1 MPSLASVVS
10 VAVLALSPFAA
21 ALPRPSPVQEYKRAA
36 STPAAQLPPPK
47 YLEDKAIANM
57 ISQMAAAAQA
67 SAAVKARRSLDE
79 VVDVDFQKRDDMG
92 GDTLVRRQATT
103 TCLDSTA
110 NDTVISS
117 LFYYGGAGTVVELC
131 PSANIQLQNAIFF
144 SAANQVLTTQ
154 GNPTDSTR
162 ATVTVAG
169 QNQSCAIWSQCA
181 GCDNISVQNIQVYG
195 ARDTMGYNSG
205 IALLEMGGTNSGQT
219 IQNCHIWEPRGW
231 SALHGIEG
239 DNLSCRGMKIVN
251 NQVGPSGNPPNNGA
265 QFKRDTVIPPGQWAD
280 GISLACAGSTVSGNV
295 ITDATDGNIV
305 IFGAPGSSISGNTIN
320 IVNRQALGGINA
332 VDWSPWS
339 GSYDGT
345 VVENNVINTQGA
357 MLKTGIALG
366 SMTWG
371 SDNRTAARTS
381 FGTFRNNVLKS
392 SGTGYFGYAI
402 SVAGHNNATL
412 YGNDASAAQFGGSVS
427 GWCVPSVPPPSP
439 RAFVYDH
446 QTTPGTML
454 QDNFQDFPLVF
465 DICNDPDAI
474 LGTGIGAQPATG
486 MILSGAGAVFN
497 STLNATASANASAS
511 AVSSTLSSTASS
523 TVLSTS
529 SSATTTT
536 QASTTTSKP
545 ATSST
550 KTTTTRKTTT
560 TTTKQGRVIFK
571 NRYPVAFAQS
581 TTTTTSQPAKATK
594 LTWFLAPNW
603 HKRSIIQDGDV
614 LLAERDGS
622 AQIGASKA
630 TPRPNLVNP
639 FAVLEQHARLR

>member
-36 STPAAQLPPPK
+36 STPAAQLPPPA

-57 ISQMAAAAQA
+57 ISQMAAAAKA
-67 SAAVKARRSLDE
+67 SAAVKARRSLDD
-79 VVDVDFQKRDDMG
+79 VVEVDFQKRDDMG
-92 GDTLVRRQATT
+92 GDTLARRQATT

-110 NDTVISS
+110 NDTLISS

-131 PSANIQLQNAIFF
+131 PGANIQLQNAIFF

-154 GNPTDSTR
+154 GNPTDNTR

-181 GCDNISVQNIQVYG
+181 GCDNVSVQNVQVYG

-205 IALLEMGGTNSGQT
+205 IALLEMGGSNSGQT

-305 IFGAPGSSISGNTIN
+305 VFGAPGSTISGNTIN
-320 IVNRQALGGINA
+320 IVSRQALGGINA
-332 VDWSPWS
+332 VDWAPWS
-339 GSYDGT
+339 GSFDGT

-381 FGTFRNNVLKS
+381 LGTFRNNVLKS

-402 SVAGHNNATL
+402 SVAGHNNATV

-427 GWCVPSVPPPSP
+427 GWCIPSVPPPSP

-446 QTTPGTML
+446 ETTPGSML
-454 QDNFQDFPLVF
+454 QNNFQDFQLVF

-486 MILSGAGAVFN
+486 MILSGVGAVN
-497 STLNATASANASAS
+497 STLNATASANVSSS
-511 AVSSTLSSTASS
+511 AVSSTASS
-523 TVLSTS
+523 TVLSTTS
-529 SSATTTT
+529 STTTTT
-536 QASTTTSKP
+536 QAPTTTSK
-545 ATSST
+545 ATTLST
-550 KTTTTRKTTT
+550 RTTTTTKSTTTTTTRQVRVIFKDRRPYAAAAKTTT
-560 TTTKQGRVIFK
+560 TTSK
-571 NRYPVAFAQS
+571 AAQ
-581 TTTTTSQPAKATK
+581 ATK

-603 HKRSIIQDGDV
+603 HKRSIIQDGDAI
-614 LLAERDGS
+614 LAERDGS
-622 AQIGASKA
+622 AQVGASKA
-630 TPRPNLVNP
+630 TPRPNLINP